1 MQNEN
6 RILDDLAKLATGAV
20 GVLQGLRG
28 EIEEAVQQQI
38 DKIVE
43 RMELVSREEFEAAK
57 EMATL
62 ARKENEELSARILA
76 LEAQISAKESG
87 K

>member
-6 RILDDLAKLATGAV
+6 RILDDLSKLATGAV

-43 RMELVSREEFEAAK
+43 RMELVSRDEFEAVK
-57 EMATL
+57 EMAAL
-62 ARKENEELSARILA
+62 ARKQNDELSARILA
-76 LEAQISAKESG
+76 LEAQILANKG
-87 K
+87 

>member
-6 RILDDLAKLATGAV
+6 KILDDLAKLATGAV

-28 EIEEAVQQQI
+28 EIQEAVQQQI
-38 DKIVE
+38 DKIVD

-57 EMATL
+57 EMAML

-76 LEAQISAKESG
+76 LEAQISAKESD